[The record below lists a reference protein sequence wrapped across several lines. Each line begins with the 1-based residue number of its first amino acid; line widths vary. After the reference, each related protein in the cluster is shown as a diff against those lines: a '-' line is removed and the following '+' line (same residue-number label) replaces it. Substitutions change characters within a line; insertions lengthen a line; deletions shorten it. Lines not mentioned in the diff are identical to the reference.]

1 MSRTQKK
8 ALVVIFPG
16 FNVLFN
22 VLDVSGPVSVLYNS
36 DFSVS
41 YAAKDELTTS
51 QESATIKRDISL
63 AEAKLHLSDYE
74 ILIVPGSR
82 PNNILPHMEPEQGQ
96 LSELVKFIACFASD
110 TDQDNVRQRTIL
122 AVCIGAYL
130 LASGGVLDGLTATT
144 HRLAL
149 PGLRG
154 ATQHYL
160 DQTPG
165 AKGTRIVPED
175 PSDLVSYLDAG
186 LNQFGVRIITT
197 GAMVNGIDAA
207 LHFVSLGLSRSLAIE
222 VAEIMGHRWKD
233 I

>member
-16 FNVLFN
+16 FN

>member
-1 MSRTQKK
+1 MSHTQKR
-8 ALVVIFPG
+8 ALVVVFPG
-16 FNVLFN
+16 FN

-51 QESATIKRDISL
+51 QESATVKRDISL

-82 PNNILPHMEPEQGQ
+82 PNNILPHVEPKQGQ
-96 LSELVKFIACFASD
+96 LSELVEFIACFASD
-110 TDQDNVRQRTIL
+110 TDQDGVRQRTIL

-130 LASGGVLDGLTATT
+130 LAFGGVLDGLTATT
-144 HRLAL
+144 HRLAI
-149 PGLRG
+149 PGLRD
-154 ATQHYL
+154 ATRHYL
-160 DQTPG
+160 DQTPS
-165 AKGTRIVPED
+165 AKGTRVVPED

-186 LNQFGVRIITT
+186 RYQFGVRIITT

-207 LHFVSLGLSRSLAIE
+207 LHFVSLSSSRSLAVE
-222 VAEIMGHRWKD
+222 VAGLMGHRWKD

>member
-16 FNVLFN
+16 FN

-96 LSELVKFIACFASD
+96 LSGLVKFIACFASD

>member
-1 MSRTQKK
+1 MSYTQKR
-8 ALVVIFPG
+8 ALVVVFPG
-16 FNVLFN
+16 FN

-51 QESATIKRDISL
+51 QENATVKRDISL

-82 PNNILPHMEPEQGQ
+82 PNNILPHVEQ
-96 LSELVKFIACFASD
+96 LSELVEFIACFASD
-110 TDQDNVRQRTIL
+110 SDQDSVRQRTIL

-130 LASGGVLDGLTATT
+130 LAFGGVLDGLTATT
-144 HRLAL
+144 HRLAA
-149 PGLRG
+149 PGLRD

-160 DQTPG
+160 DRTPG
-165 AKGTRIVPED
+165 AKGTRVVPEH
-175 PSDLVSYLDAG
+175 PSELVSFLDAG

-207 LHFVSLGLSRSLAIE
+207 LHFVSLGSSRSLAIE
-222 VAEIMGHRWKD
+222 VAGLIGHQWKD

>member
-1 MSRTQKK
+1 M
-8 ALVVIFPG
+8 
-16 FNVLFN
+16 
-22 VLDVSGPVSVLYNS
+22 SGPVSVLYNS

-130 LASGGVLDGLTATT
+130 LASG
-144 HRLAL
+144 
-149 PGLRG
+149 
-154 ATQHYL
+154 
-160 DQTPG
+160 
-165 AKGTRIVPED
+165 
-175 PSDLVSYLDAG
+175 

-207 LHFVSLGLSRSLAIE
+207 LHFISLGLSRSLAIE